1 MKLLM
6 LLLLTLMSLPSIAN
20 SNTLA
25 ACPHSP
31 NCVSTMASDYHAIK
45 PFVLLTNTPLDMS
58 ALSNAIQQLDSRITI
73 NLQDNHLHA
82 EISSRF
88 LGFIDDLHLIV
99 DQDKQRIHV
108 RSASRLGY
116 YDFGVNRK
124 RVSKLRNI
132 LTKEG
137 FIQ

>member
-1 MKLLM
+1 MKLLI
-6 LLLLTLMSLPSIAN
+6 LLLLTLMSLQSIAN

-25 ACPHSP
+25 ACPSSP
-31 NCVSTMASDYHAIK
+31 NCVSTMASDNHAIK
-45 PFVLLTNTPLDMS
+45 PFVLLTNTPFDML

-73 NLQDNHLHA
+73 NWQDNHLHA

-124 RVSKLRNI
+124 RVTKLRNI